1 MERMTFLLLFA
12 FFMFHA
18 FSSPHLSIKWEV
30 CYQQLRWDLNQ
41 AAVNS
46 EMRPLLPAE
55 AWSHTKM
62 EWFIREE
69 KTWLTSC
76 KQDL

>member
-1 MERMTFLLLFA
+1 MGKDEEIFVERMTLLLLFA
-12 FFMFHA
+12 FLMFDA

-46 EMRPLLPAE
+46 EMRPLLPE
-55 AWSHTKM
+55 VWGAWSDTKM
-62 EWFIREE
+62 EVVH
-69 KTWLTSC
+69 
-76 KQDL
+76 